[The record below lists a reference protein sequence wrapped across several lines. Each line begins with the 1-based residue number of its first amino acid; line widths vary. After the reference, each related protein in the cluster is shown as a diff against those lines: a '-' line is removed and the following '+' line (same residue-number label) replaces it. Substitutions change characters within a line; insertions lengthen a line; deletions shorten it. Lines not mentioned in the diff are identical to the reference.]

1 LGQAVTRA
9 ALALLACLLALP
21 SAALPL
27 WQLQGRG
34 GRVWL
39 LGSVHSLR
47 PADHPLPAAIDT
59 AVAAAQVIYLE
70 LDLDD
75 PAVDPAATAAELAT
89 DPRGRDLRKLLGR
102 SAWRDARR
110 RAAALGINLET
121 LRPYE
126 PWYAALAISRL
137 RLLQLG
143 FDGEHGVESHV
154 VQAAGAAGK
163 EIRGLETLAGQLAA
177 LDGLP
182 LRVQRRFLAATLTE
196 AAGMDDRIADLVS
209 AWQAGDND
217 ALAGSLLEGAILER
231 EVYQRVIVDRNRR
244 FLATIRSLADE
255 GPDSLV
261 VVGALHLVG
270 DDGVVAALQAE
281 GYMLRPVD

>member
-1 LGQAVTRA
+1 VTRA

-27 WQLQGRG
+27 WELQGRG

-39 LGSVHSLR
+39 LGSVHFLR
-47 PADHPLPAAIDT
+47 PSDYPLPPAVDKAI
-59 AVAAAQVIYLE
+59 AAARVIYLE
-70 LDLDD
+70 LDLDE
-75 PAVDPAATAAELAT
+75 PAGDTAATAAALAT
-89 DPRGRDLRKLLGR
+89 DPRGRDLRQLLGR
-102 SAWRDARR
+102 SAWRDAQR
-110 RAAALGINLET
+110 RAGALGFDLEP

-143 FDGEHGVESHV
+143 FDGEQGVESYV
-154 VQAAGAAGK
+154 VRAAGASGK
-163 EIRGLETLAGQLAA
+163 EIRGLETLAGQLAS

-182 LRVQRRFLAATLTE
+182 PRTQRRFLAATLDE
-196 AAGMDDRIADLVS
+196 AAAMDDGIADLVS
-209 AWQAGDND
+209 AWRGGDTD
-217 ALAGSLLEGAILER
+217 ALARALLDGAVLER

-270 DDGVVAALQAE
+270 DDGIVAALEAE
-281 GYMLRPVD
+281 GYALRQVD

>member
-1 LGQAVTRA
+1 VTRA

-27 WQLQGRG
+27 WELHGRG

-39 LGSVHSLR
+39 LGSMHFLR
-47 PADHPLPAAIDT
+47 PADYPLPPAIDAAI
-59 AVAAAQVIYLE
+59 AAAQVIYLE

-75 PAVDPAATAAELAT
+75 PAGDTAATVAGLAT
-89 DPRGRDLRKLLGR
+89 DPRGRDLRRLLGR

-110 RAAALGINLET
+110 RAGELGIDLEE
-121 LRPYE
+121 LRAYE

-154 VQAAGAAGK
+154 VQAAAEAGT
-163 EIRGLETLAGQLAA
+163 EIRGLETLAGQLAS

-196 AAGMDDRIADLVS
+196 AAAMEDGIADLVS
-209 AWQAGDND
+209 AWRSGDTD
-217 ALAGSLLEGAILER
+217 ALAGSLLEGAVLER
-231 EVYQRVIVDRNRR
+231 EVYQRVIVDRNQR
-244 FLATIRSLADE
+244 FLATIRSLADA

-270 DDGVVAALQAE
+270 DDGIIAALEAE
-281 GYMLRPVD
+281 GYVLRPVD